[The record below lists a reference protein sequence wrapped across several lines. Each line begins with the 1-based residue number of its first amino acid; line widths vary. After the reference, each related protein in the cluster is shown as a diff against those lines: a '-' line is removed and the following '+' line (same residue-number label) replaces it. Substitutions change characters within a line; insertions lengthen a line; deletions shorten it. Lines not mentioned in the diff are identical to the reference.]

1 MNYAQTYL
9 LANMNAFPAERIPMI
24 QKELEDLDEQGINIL
39 IMSDIKNPTT
49 ALILAIFAGSLGID
63 RFYIGNKEMGIAK
76 LALTIV
82 GFFTLFFLIGIF
94 LLIAASIWQLVD
106 IFLIMDACKQANF
119 ERFMQQLNHAKMMQ
133 ASAKKIE
140 ETPSQVTE
148 AVLVEEVVEEVA
160 TESESIPVL
169 EGELVEESAGPEASE
184 IPSAESSELA
194 SELGN

>member
-24 QKELEDLDEQGINIL
+24 QKELEELDEQGMNVL
-39 IMSDIKNPTT
+39 MMTEIKNPTT

-63 RFYIGNKEMGIAK
+63 RFYIGNKELGIAK
-76 LALTIV
+76 LALSVV

-94 LLIAASIWQLVD
+94 LWIAVAIWQLVD

-119 ERFMQQLNHAKMMQ
+119 ERFIHAINQVKLMQT
-133 ASAKKIE
+133 STKKTE

-148 AVLVEEVVEEVA
+148 AVLVEEVVEQA
-160 TESESIPVL
+160 PTESAPVL
-169 EGELVEESAGPEASE
+169 EGELVEESVT
-184 IPSAESSELA
+184 AETNETHSQEGSELA

>member
-39 IMSDIKNPTT
+39 MMSDIKNPTT